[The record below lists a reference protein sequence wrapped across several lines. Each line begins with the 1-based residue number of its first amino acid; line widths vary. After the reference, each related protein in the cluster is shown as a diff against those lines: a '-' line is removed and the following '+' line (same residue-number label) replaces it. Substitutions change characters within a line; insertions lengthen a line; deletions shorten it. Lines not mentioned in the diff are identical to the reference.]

1 MIGTLRI
8 SIRKIYSICTKGQTN
23 QNKYFY
29 GYPVIKDIHFAIDL
43 YFLSKSS
50 KFIKVKC
57 NTLDESFFWIIF
69 RMASNG
75 LSSKIFSAIN
85 K

>member
-29 GYPVIKDIHFAIDL
+29 GYPVIKIFTLQLTCISYQSL
-43 YFLSKSS
+43 QSS
-50 KFIKVKC
+50 LK
-57 NTLDESFFWIIF
+57 L
-69 RMASNG
+69 
-75 LSSKIFSAIN
+75 SAIH
-85 K
+85 